1 MSESIVVIDDEED
14 IRELIQYNL
23 SKEGFV
29 VSCAVSGEEGVELVE
44 RVNPDLLILDL
55 MLPGIDGLEVCRRLK
70 SDPKLKSIPIV
81 MVSARGE
88 EPDVVSGLELGAD
101 DYVSKPF
108 SPKVLVARVRSV
120 LRRGKTAPVDGNTT
134 LTEGELIVNP
144 QRREVMIR
152 DVSVEL
158 TNTEFKLLHF
168 VMRQPGV
175 VFTRDQIV
183 EGVHGDDYPVTDRSV
198 DVQVVGLRKKLGEY
212 GAYIETVRGVGYRF
226 RDAVMQ
232 VQS

>member
-23 SKEGFV
+23 AKEGFT
-29 VSCAVSGEEGVELVE
+29 VSCAVSGEEGVALVE
-44 RVNPDLLILDL
+44 RVKPDLLILDL

-120 LRRGKTAPVDGNTT
+120 LRRGKAAPVDGSAI
-134 LTEGELIVNP
+134 LTEGELVVNP
-144 QRREVMIR
+144 QRREVLIR
-152 DVSVEL
+152 NAVVEL

-183 EGVHGDDYPVTDRSV
+183 DGVHGDDYPVTDRSV

-212 GAYIETVRGVGYRF
+212 GPFIETVRGVGYRF
-226 RDAVMQ
+226 RDSALPIA
-232 VQS
+232 S

>member
-120 LRRGKTAPVDGNTT
+120 LRRGKTAPVDSNTT